1 MKLNDFPLPRVCL
14 FATFSAASLCF
25 TPLEAA
31 AAEYARYVNLVGCR
45 SQPTADG
52 KDAAVIN
59 PAASSATILSPV
71 LGQYQS
77 TLVCDLAMPREATQ
91 LSSVTLEYS
100 SQAGNSSYHTRFPSV
115 PLVLRIYL
123 SAHERSTRFS
133 SLPTGRPS
141 LLTQEI
147 GSCTVPAPPP
157 DTGLNFCPA
166 TVNQTLIPFTAAARD
181 SRGYTRM
188 VLRDSMSATA
198 TITMPVGYGAEGAH
212 GEYAKVH
219 RLRVVYQAP

>member
-1 MKLNDFPLPRVCL
+1 MKLNDLPLSLFCF

-25 TPLEAA
+25 APLTAA
-31 AAEYARYVNLVGCR
+31 AAEYASYVNLVGCR
-45 SQPTADG
+45 SLPTADG

-59 PAASSATILSPV
+59 PADSSVTVLSAV
-71 LGQYQS
+71 LGQS
-77 TLVCDLAMPREATQ
+77 TLVCDLALPQEATQ

-100 SQAGNSSYHTRFPSV
+100 SRASESSYPTRFPTV
-115 PLVLRIYL
+115 PFMLRIHL
-123 SAHERSTRFS
+123 SAQERSTRFS

-147 GSCTVPAPPP
+147 GSCTVPTPPP
-157 DTGLNFCPA
+157 DTGLNFCTA

-181 SRGYTRM
+181 PRGYTRR
-188 VLRDSMSATA
+188 VLRDSMSASA
-198 TITMPVGYGAEGAH
+198 MITLPVGYTGEGAP